1 MPRAPDQVSDATL
14 RLLLAEGIGPM
25 TFRKLRERFG
35 SDDTAAERIVGAT
48 ISELDDLEGIGRE
61 SATALRQAIEAAGA
75 EIEVERAAMRER
87 AAHLV
92 LLEDEDYPALLRTI
106 PDPPAALWMRGSID
120 AQVDRLAL
128 AIVGSRK
135 CSAYGR
141 EQAGRF
147 AGLLAQSGLT
157 IVSGGAL
164 GIDGEAHRAALRA
177 GGRTIVVAGCGL
189 STHYPPE
196 HADLFERI
204 VRDGRGALL
213 SEFPMR
219 TAPAAG
225 NFPRRNRIISGLSL
239 GVLVIEAAQ
248 RSGALITARLA
259 AEEHHREVMALP
271 GRVDSPASAGCLK
284 ALREGWAGLV
294 TSHADVLEQLDAS
307 DQLVRG
313 ALEASGAAGATKA
326 ATLFDNNLT
335 AGQKSII
342 HALSA
347 AGGAHSDGEAVLVEV
362 IAARTQLPLSQIMA
376 DLTLLQIRGRV
387 TRGMDGRVRLK
398 R

>member
-1 MPRAPDQVSDATL
+1 MPRAPEHVSDATL
-14 RLLLAEGIGPM
+14 RLLLADGLGPV
-25 TFRKLRERFG
+25 TLRRLRERFG
-35 SDDTAAERIVGAT
+35 NNDERIAEAP
-48 ISELDDLEGIGRE
+48 IAALDDVEGIGRDLATSIRRAID
-61 SATALRQAIEAAGA
+61 SADIDT
-75 EIEVERAAMRER
+75 ERKAMRER
-87 AAHLV
+87 GAELI
-92 LLEDEDYPALLRTI
+92 LLDDADYPPLLKAI
-106 PDPPAALWMRGSID
+106 ADAPAALWLRGALD
-120 AQVDRLAL
+120 PQRDRLSM

-135 CSAYGR
+135 CTAYGR

-147 AGLLAQSGLT
+147 ASLLAQSGLT

-164 GIDGEAHRAALRA
+164 GVDGEAHRAALRV

-204 VRDGRGALL
+204 VTEQRGTLV

-219 TAPAAG
+219 TPPAAG
-225 NFPRRNRIISGLSL
+225 NFPRRNRIISALSL

-259 AEEHHREVMALP
+259 AEDHHREAMALP

-284 ALREGWAGLV
+284 AIREGWAALV

-313 ALEASGAAGATKA
+313 ALEAAGMPDARSV
-326 ATLFDNNLT
+326 ATLFDGNLT
-335 AGQKSII
+335 PGQQAIVAALREAGN
-342 HALSA
+342 
-347 AGGAHSDGEAVLVEV
+347 GEILIAEQ
-362 IAARTQLPLSQIMA
+362 IAARTQLPLQQIMA
-376 DLTLLQIRGRV
+376 DITLLQIRGRV
-387 TRGMDGRVRLK
+387 IRDWSGKVRLK
-398 R
+398 AGGTG